1 MAGMAGM
8 ATTYGQG
15 FLMLVNAN
23 KFIIIFIEA

>member
-1 MAGMAGM
+1 MAGM